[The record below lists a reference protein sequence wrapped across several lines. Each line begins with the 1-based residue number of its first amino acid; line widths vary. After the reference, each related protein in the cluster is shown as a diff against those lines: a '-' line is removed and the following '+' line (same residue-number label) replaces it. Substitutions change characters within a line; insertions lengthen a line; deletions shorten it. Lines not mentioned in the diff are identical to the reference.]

1 MDSSNFTVTSIEAGT
16 VNALS
21 GTGDYTAVVGEAV
34 KSGSNTCLPITLYG
48 TTGNTTLTITL
59 ADKTG
64 REYRFT
70 DIPATAQTSVTAT
83 FVNRSGTTVLTRN
96 VPYGTMPSVGT
107 NLPALTQ
114 PEGYQFQGELTNLS
128 NWTATPEI
136 AGGGLRQPTT
146 FEPILVKKNATDAK

>member
-1 MDSSNFTVTSIEAGT
+1 MDLNNFVVTSVKAGETEAL
-16 VNALS
+16 N
-21 GTGDYTAVVGEAV
+21 GTGDFTAVVGETL
-34 KSGSNTCLPITLYG
+34 KSGDNTCLPITLYG

-59 ADKTG
+59 TDKNG

-70 DIPATAQTSVTAT
+70 DIPVTAQTSVTAT

-107 NLPALTQ
+107 NLPALTP